1 MEKNNFLTKK
11 KGKVNETYYLKENKD
26 QETFQQPLQLHFLL
40 FDFSAWSS
48 NWNATKLAEFLPIPA
63 GN

>member
-11 KGKVNETYYLKENKD
+11 KGKVNETYYLNENKD

-48 NWNATKLAEFLPIPA
+48 N
-63 GN
+63 